1 MLICGT
7 LSAASAA
14 NSDAITPPTSSQ
26 DSQQMGVEAPAPAE
40 RPADAANP
48 EPEPAAEAVPAAA
61 PAQPAAT
68 AMPAPSSPPAE
79 TINAATPPASSP
91 AVEPTIVAS
100 GDLLYVPAARY
111 LESNSRTLG
120 NFDDTDRKTLQQF
133 YASRMGSTLWVTK
146 NGYNDEA
153 KNLIAAFKD
162 ADNWGL
168 NATDYK
174 VPDLKPSTTGD
185 ISPDDLTAAEVKLSL
200 AAMEYA
206 RDAHGDRISDP
217 SAQLSSYLDRKPVLL
232 DRRTFLDTL
241 ATAPDKGAY
250 LESLHPKQPQFE
262 LLRQKLIAWRASA
275 KERESLKIPN
285 GPNLKPGQSQPQIA
299 LIRKLLK
306 VPAPTLKADGTP
318 ADDTYYDEALAT
330 AVKAYKQ
337 NNQIRP
343 ATATITSALRRALN
357 QVNDVSDTKLI
368 ANMEEWRWMPEDLGE
383 FHVEVNIPEFAVR
396 VVKDGEI
403 IYEERI
409 VAGRDR
415 TQTPIFSSPMR
426 TIVAQ
431 PRWNVPDSIK
441 IKELLPGLRAGG
453 DPLRRQGLVMERN
466 GRRIDAWDV
475 DWYRADI
482 RNFHIY
488 QPPSG
493 GNALGVVKF
502 LFPNRHAVY
511 LHDTPNKGLF
521 NERVRMFSHG
531 CVRVRNPVKL
541 AEVLLQEDNGWSKSK
556 VDDLIENGP
565 EENEITLTEPIPV
578 HVTYFTARVSKDGK
592 VEAFNDVYGHEK
604 RITLALQGRWNEI
617 EKNDEQVVSPEDVPV
632 ASGWDDDGD
641 YRRSR
646 RDDDYAYDDYDDG
659 RRRHKH
665 SGGVGNFF
673 QQVFGGF

>member
-7 LSAASAA
+7 LSAANAA
-14 NSDAITPPTSSQ
+14 NSDAITPQPDSQ
-26 DSQQMGVEAPAPAE
+26 NSQQMGVEAPAPAE

-48 EPEPAAEAVPAAA
+48 EPEPAADAAPAAA
-61 PAQPAAT
+61 PAQPAET
-68 AMPAPSSPPAE
+68 AMPTPSSPPVE
-79 TINAATPPASSP
+79 ATSAPTQPPSSP
-91 AVEPTIVAS
+91 SVEPTIVAS

-111 LESNSRTLG
+111 LEANSRALG
-120 NFDDTDRKTLQQF
+120 NFDDADRKTLQQF

-146 NGYNDEA
+146 AGYNDEA

-168 NATDYK
+168 NSADYK
-174 VPDLKPSTTGD
+174 VPDLKAGATGD

-217 SAQLSSYLDRKPVLL
+217 SSQLSSYLDRKPVLL

-262 LLRQKLIAWRASA
+262 LLRQQLIAWRASA
-275 KERESLKIPN
+275 KERESLKVPN
-285 GPNLKPGQSQPQIA
+285 GPNLTPGKSQPQIA

-306 VPAPTLKADGTP
+306 VPAPTLKPDGTP
-318 ADDTYYDEALAT
+318 ADDTYYDDALAT

-343 ATATITSALRRALN
+343 ATATITSAVRRSLN

-368 ANMEEWRWMPEDLGE
+368 ANMEEWRWMPKDLGE
-383 FHVEVNIPEFAVR
+383 FHVEVNIPEFMVR

-403 IYEERI
+403 IHEERI

-415 TQTPIFSSPMR
+415 NQTPIFSSPMR

-502 LFPNRHAVY
+502 LFPNSHAVY

-531 CVRVRNPVKL
+531 CMRVRNPVKL

-565 EENEITLTEPIPV
+565 EENEIALTKPIPV
-578 HVTYFTARVSKDGK
+578 HVTYFTARVGNDGK
-592 VEAFNDVYGHEK
+592 VESFGDVYGHEK

-617 EKNDEQVVSPEDVPV
+617 EKNDEQVVSPEDVPM
-632 ASGWDDDGD
+632 ASGWDDDGG

-646 RDDDYAYDDYDDG
+646 GDDYFAYDDYDD

-665 SGGVGNFF
+665 SGGFGNFF
-673 QQVFGGF
+673 KQVFGGF